1 MAVREALTQALT
13 LAAGAKNLIA
23 AGLHTPPAHADP
35 RSGGRAVLLPA
46 LTAHDTRQ
54 DGWVNVAT
62 GLGTSRDKTGGTY
75 YVAPGWLSD
84 AELADLYNFND
95 LAAKCINLPIREA
108 FKTGYKIGG
117 IDQQDRL
124 KEITNYLKPFGLLGK
139 TKHAA
144 TWADLFGG
152 SALWFRFADGS
163 DPSTPLGAR
172 DLSAL
177 TPAESGSMPVRTLP
191 RIDAIEVVD
200 KRFLFP
206 FRWYTDGPKAG
217 RPMTYQL
224 WVPRNGGVNSLMGE
238 IHESRLVCFYSRAPT
253 EALDKIRRQGWNQP
267 VLQRVYEALQASGT
281 VWKAIDILVADANQA
296 VYSIK
301 GLWRMITGDPTQG
314 QDSQTGTGPSGG
326 ILNRIRF
333 MDLMRSVSRAI
344 VLDLDDETFERK
356 PTNFAS
362 LPELSE
368 RQWVRVSAASDI
380 PIPLLTGE
388 YPSGLQSNGEG
399 PFRVFYADVAG
410 RREEDF
416 GPKLLE
422 TIRLILSA
430 EGAPAV
436 TAGEMA
442 NLSIEW
448 LPLWEPTAQELATI
462 RLNRAQEGD
471 ILVQMQALTPE
482 EYIMSV
488 PAEWYPA
495 LDRERVQAAIDE
507 QRNAPD
513 DEQATAT
520 LALTPTDIAAVVTV
534 NQALASVGL
543 PDMPGPDGSLT
554 VEAYRAKALA
564 AGTAEGTPKPPP
576 GAAPPAGAPGKPP
589 FGKAGAAPARTDGK
603 DHTTKQAAMGRWIVR
618 HDSADFALAWGTSK
632 VA

>member
-1 MAVREALTQALT
+1 MPRLDIQGRGGTDPSQPGPH
-13 LAAGAKNLIA
+13 GA
-23 AGLHTPPAHADP
+23 
-35 RSGGRAVLLPA
+35 
-46 LTAHDTRQ
+46 RQ
-54 DGWVNVAT
+54 DSWVNVAT
-62 GLGTSRDKTGGTY
+62 GFGTERDKTGGTY
-75 YVAPGWLSD
+75 YQAPGWLSD
-84 AELADLYNFND
+84 AELADLFNFND
-95 LAAKCINLPIREA
+95 LAAKCVNLPIQEA
-108 FKTGYKIGG
+108 FKSGYKLCGL
-117 IDQQDRL
+117 DNQKRL
-124 KEITNYLKPFGLLGK
+124 QALTNYLKPFGLLTK
-139 TKHAA
+139 TKQVA

-152 SALWFRFADGS
+152 SALWFRFADGA
-163 DPSTPLGAR
+163 DPSLPLQAPIK
-172 DLSAL
+172 L
-177 TPAESGSMPVRTLP
+177 TPDPAGASAPVRALP
-191 RIDAIEVVD
+191 RVDAIEIVD
-200 KRFLFP
+200 KRFLHP

-224 WVPRNGGVNSLMGE
+224 WVPRNGGVNSMMGE

-253 EALDKIRRQGWNQP
+253 EALDKLRRQQWNQP
-267 VLQRVYEALQASGT
+267 VLQRAYEALQASGT

-296 VYSIK
+296 VYSIA
-301 GLWRMITGDPTQG
+301 GLWRMITGDPTQL

-344 VLDLDDETFERK
+344 VLDKDDETFERK
-356 PTNFAS
+356 PTTFTG

-399 PFRVFYADVAG
+399 PFRVFYSSVAA

-422 TIRLILSA
+422 SIKLILSA
-430 EGAPAV
+430 EGAPQL
-436 TAGEMA
+436 TPEELA

-448 LPLWEPTAQELATI
+448 LPLWEPTAQELADI
-462 RLNRAQEGD
+462 RLKRTQEGD
-471 ILVQMQALTPE
+471 VLVQAQAITPE
-482 EYIMSV
+482 EFALSL
-488 PAEWYPA
+488 PETWWPA
-495 LDRERVQAAIDE
+495 LDRDRLQAAVGE
-507 QRNAPD
+507 QRAAPD

-520 LALTPTDIAAVVTV
+520 LELTPTDIAAVVTV

-543 PDMPGPDGSLT
+543 PDMPGPDGTLT

-576 GAAPPAGAPGKPP
+576 GAAPPAGKPGGFGKTPP
-589 FGKAGAAPARTDGK
+589 FKAGPGAAPARTDGK
-603 DHTTKQAAMGRWIVR
+603 DHTAKQAAMGRWIVR
-618 HDSADFALAWGTSK
+618 EDANDRELAWGLGK